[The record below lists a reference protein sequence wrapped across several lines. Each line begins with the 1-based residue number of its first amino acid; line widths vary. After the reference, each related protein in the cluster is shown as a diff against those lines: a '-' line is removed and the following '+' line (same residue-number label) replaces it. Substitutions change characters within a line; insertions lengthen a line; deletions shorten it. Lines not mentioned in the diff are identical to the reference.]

1 MKQERAAMKRS
12 SPSVPAGGA
21 DVRRE
26 EFEAQALPHLRAMHN
41 LALRLTRNEGDA
53 QDLVQDTY
61 LRAYRFFH
69 RFETGTNIRAWL
81 FRILKNQFLNRVQ
94 QHRLETGSVDLD
106 ATLASGTSG
115 DSAFPHLPRL
125 NPEEA
130 VMASITSSEV
140 KEALAELPAEYR
152 PVVTLALV
160 DEKSYK
166 DISKTLHIPMGT
178 VMSRLHRGRRIL
190 QSRLYDYVAHRH
202 LVGRE
207 ALAEAAGSR
216 REVSH

>member
-1 MKQERAAMKRS
+1 MQQERTATRRS
-12 SPSVPAGGA
+12 RPSAPAGA

-26 EFEAQALPHLRAMHN
+26 EFEAQALPHLRAMHH
-41 LALRLTRNEGDA
+41 LAMRLTRNEKDA
-53 QDLVQDTY
+53 EDLVQDTY

-69 RFETGTNIRAWL
+69 RFEQGTNIRAWL

-94 QHRLETGSVDLD
+94 QHRLESGSVDLD
-106 ATLASGTSG
+106 TMLASGAAPET
-115 DSAFPHLPRL
+115 AFPHLPRL
-125 NPEEA
+125 NPEEE
-130 VMASITSSEV
+130 VMASVTSSEV

-166 DISKTLHIPMGT
+166 DISRTLRIPMGT

-207 ALAEAAGSR
+207 ALAEAAGAR